1 MILVVGCWG
10 GLALAQESDVPTTRD
25 INSRL
30 RKQLDKNDKA
40 LKVLLNKAD
49 TTVSGS
55 LKSLDSLTFQRPR
68 SRGLEVEEPPDFFQ
82 VDFNFMQDQTYR
94 LLDPNGNPG
103 FLLTGKWISDYARKI
118 KLVPALEKTL
128 AGYRKQTEL
137 QNQMIGEFETTIG
150 IKDQKNGVL
159 EEINRALKERGDL
172 YKAKSELLS
181 DPWYKKL
188 FRTLSYPIGFTAGVF
203 VGVIIA
209 NNS

>member
-1 MILVVGCWG
+1 MLVVGCWG
-10 GLALAQESDVPTTRD
+10 GLARAQESDVPTTKD
-25 INSRL
+25 INARL
-30 RKQLDKNDKA
+30 RKQLDKNDQA
-40 LKVLLNKAD
+40 LKSLLTKGD
-49 TTVSGS
+49 TTVTGS
-55 LKSLDSLTFQRPR
+55 LKSLDSLTFRRPR
-68 SRGLEVEEPPDFFQ
+68 SRGLEVEEPANVFR
-82 VDFNFMQDQTYR
+82 VNFNFQQDQTYR

-118 KLVPALEKTL
+118 RLVPALEKSL
-128 AGYRKQTEL
+128 AGYRKQAEL
-137 QNQMIGEFETTIG
+137 QNQLIGEFETAIG
-150 IKDQKNGVL
+150 IKDQKNAVL
-159 EEINRALKERGDL
+159 EEMNHALKERGDL